1 MLSGVLIYFHW
12 EAMLISFLATREA
25 GQTVLGQMVTCRNTY
40 AVSRLFVAFIDGQ
53 AVLAKCDRL
62 QLTFVQHPK
71 LTKNQHF
78 PSAGKHFPVFP
89 LDRRPKTDDPPSLA
103 TRTMSYP
110 FDNLQEM
117 YESDYQ
123 FFTLPNSAMMD
134 SFKHGDDLWQKIYK
148 DMLEPNNE
156 WYEEYQGGSAEQI
169 EWLLLDSEHA
179 LYANYYQFK

>member
-1 MLSGVLIYFHW
+1 
-12 EAMLISFLATREA
+12 
-25 GQTVLGQMVTCRNTY
+25 
-40 AVSRLFVAFIDGQ
+40 
-53 AVLAKCDRL
+53 
-62 QLTFVQHPK
+62 
-71 LTKNQHF
+71 
-78 PSAGKHFPVFP
+78 
-89 LDRRPKTDDPPSLA
+89 
-103 TRTMSYP
+103 MSYP